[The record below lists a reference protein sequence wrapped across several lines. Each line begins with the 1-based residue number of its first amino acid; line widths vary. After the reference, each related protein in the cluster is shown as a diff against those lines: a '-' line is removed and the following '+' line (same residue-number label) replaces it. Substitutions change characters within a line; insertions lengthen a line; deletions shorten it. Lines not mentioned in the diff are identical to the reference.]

1 MLQSDKALRRLSIS
15 KESMPTNSE
24 TWLRGVRWE
33 TLLGEA
39 RRTDLVQVPV
49 IRNLVY
55 PEHDTRIFGR
65 GV

>member
-1 MLQSDKALRRLSIS
+1 
-15 KESMPTNSE
+15 MPTNSE